1 MKKVKEEI
9 LQYMTGLE
17 RVDGNVSARFL
28 FPGSFV
34 GFQGH
39 FPDKKILPGVCQVQ
53 CALSMVEQTLREKV
67 SMRELVLAKY
77 FAPVAPNEE
86 IRCACSDVGEAGEFV
101 FKASITKGTTRVAE
115 LKMRVAVGEPE

>member
-9 LQYMTGLE
+9 VQCMIGLE
-17 RVDGNVSARFL
+17 RVDQKVSARFL

-53 CALSMVEQTLREKV
+53 CALSMVEQALREKV
-67 SMRELVLAKY
+67 SMHELVLAKY

-86 IRCACSDVGEAGEFV
+86 ILCSCSDVGDAGEFV
-101 FKASITKGTTRVAE
+101 FKASITKGTAKVA
-115 LKMRVAVGEPE
+115 